1 MLSYAKRLVLRG
13 ADLAG
18 CNAILLKTAWRTRR
32 LLILCYHGV
41 SLDDE
46 HLCSG
51 LYISPEQF
59 RERLERIRN
68 AGCNV
73 LPLKDAL
80 KMLWKGS
87 LPAAS
92 VVLTFDDGFYDFYAK
107 AWPILQDFG
116 WPATVYLSTYYSI
129 TNVPVFDP
137 MVLYLLWKGRNKEL
151 CLPEI
156 GIDRIIAGEDLARQT
171 SRIQDAARGKG
182 LTGPETHQLLQT
194 MAARLGVDFGDLV
207 SRRILHLMNPAEAA
221 ELVAQGVDFQLHCHN
236 HRVYRS
242 RELFRSE
249 VLENQHALERIG
261 AREPWH
267 FCYPGGFWL
276 PEFKPWLVELGVASA
291 TTCEAGL
298 ATCMSDRYQLPRFLD
313 GPGIEASQFSAW
325 LSGLA
330 SLFPRRELP
339 PSTSQLGDARD
350 PHP

>member
-13 ADLAG
+13 ADLIG
-18 CNAILLKTAWRTRR
+18 CNAILLKSAWRTSR

-59 RERLERIRN
+59 RERLEHIRN

-73 LPLKDAL
+73 LPLKDAVT
-80 KMLWKGS
+80 MLFEGS

-92 VVLTFDDGFYDFYAK
+92 VVITFDDGFYDFYAK

-116 WPATVYLSTYYSI
+116 WPATVYLTTYYSSP
-129 TNVPVFDP
+129 NVPVFDP
-137 MVLYLLWKGRNKEL
+137 MVWYLLWKGRDKEL
-151 CLPEI
+151 HLPEI
-156 GIDRIIAGEDLARQT
+156 GIDRILAGENLLRQT
-171 SRIQDAARGKG
+171 SLIQDAARGKG
-182 LTGPETHQLLQT
+182 LNGREKHDLLQI

-207 SRRILHLMNPAEAA
+207 SRRILHLMNPEEVA
-221 ELVAQGVDFQLHCHN
+221 ELATKGVDFQLHCHH

-242 RELFRSE
+242 RELFRNE
-249 VLENQHALERIG
+249 VLENQHSLERCG
-261 AREPWH
+261 VRKPEH

-276 PEFKPWLVELGVASA
+276 PEFKPWLMELGIVSA
-291 TTCEAGL
+291 TTCEAGM
-298 ATCMSDRYQLPRFLD
+298 ATAMSDRYQLPRFLD
-313 GPGIEASQFSAW
+313 GPGVEASQFSAW

-330 SLFPRRELP
+330 SFFPRRELL
-339 PSTSQLGDARD
+339 PSTSQLGDVRRNG
-350 PHP
+350 